1 MRKDRKIPYVITKSK
16 VIIIILSF
24 IFGYIVLQLFFH
36 NKTNSTK
43 DETEVDIL
51 RKQLIDLKSY
61 VENHINV
68 NKEEDSNLNG
78 VIGNIHS
85 KVSSYTNKIEF
96 LEKQINDLKNIKQN
110 ELINDNNL
118 RIRNILPSEPT
129 SISNDIIKLINND
142 NNNNI
147 NIHKLGL
154 DTVLLI
160 VCSNRPEYLKITL
173 DLINKYHPKNSIPI
187 FLSEDGN
194 SPQVKQVVME
204 AQKLFKDSGG
214 KVPFVHMHHIRSK
227 TTNDGYY
234 LLADHYKWALDEVF
248 RIPLSNDVPL
258 PNRVIIL
265 EEDLK
270 IAPDFFDYFGGI
282 KNLVDNDINLL
293 GASAWN
299 DNGLNRLIKN
309 EKQLY
314 RSDFFPGLGWMM
326 TSKIWQ
332 ELSVKWPK
340 AYWDDWLR
348 EPKQRK
354 DRHIIRPE
362 ICRTF
367 HIGAHGVSNS
377 QYSEFLN
384 EIKLNDKPVNFSELD
399 LSYLQL
405 DKWNDSYLVNVYKVP
420 LVKIDEFST
429 IRYKEVRIEYDSL
442 DKQRGISFIKLAK
455 WAGCMDN
462 IKANVPRTAYKGIV
476 SIWKNDV
483 KVHLAPKK

>member
-1 MRKDRKIPYVITKSK
+1 MGKDRKVPYVITKSK
-16 VIIIILSF
+16 IIIIIISF
-24 IFGYIVLQLFFH
+24 IFGYLCLQLCFH
-36 NKTNSTK
+36 NKTKSIE
-43 DETEVDIL
+43 DVSEVDLL
-51 RKQLIDLKSY
+51 RKQLNELKSY
-61 VENHINV
+61 VENYIHV
-68 NKEEDSNLNG
+68 NKEEDSTLDG
-78 VIGNIHS
+78 VIGKIHS
-85 KVSSYTNKIEF
+85 KISSYTNKIEL
-96 LEKQINDLKNIKQN
+96 LEKQIIDLKNGNQN
-110 ELINDNNL
+110 EIIKDNNL
-118 RIRNILPSEPT
+118 RSRNIIPSEPT
-129 SISNDIIKLINND
+129 IISNSLIKLINSD
-142 NNNNI
+142 NNNN

-160 VCSNRPEYLKITL
+160 ICSNRPEYLKITL

-194 SPQVKQVVME
+194 SPLVKQVVME
-204 AQKLFKDSGG
+204 AQKLFKDTGG
-214 KVPFVHMHHIRSK
+214 KVPFVHMHHSK
-227 TTNDGYY
+227 SITTRDGYY
-234 LLADHYKWALDEVF
+234 LLANHYKWALDEVF
-248 RIPLSNDVPL
+248 RTPLSNDVPL

-282 KNLVDNDINLL
+282 KDLVDSDINLL

-326 TSKIWQ
+326 TSNIWH

-348 EPKQRK
+348 EPKQRQG
-354 DRHIIRPE
+354 RHIIRPE

-367 HIGAHGVSNS
+367 HIGQHGVSNA

-384 EIKLNDKPVNFSELD
+384 EIKLNDKSVNFNELD

-405 DKWNDSYLVNVYKVP
+405 DKWNDSYLVDVYKAP
-420 LVKIDEFST
+420 LVKMNDFLPS
-429 IRYKEVRIEYDSL
+429 RYKEIRIEYDSL
-442 DKQRGISFIKLAK
+442 DKPNGNSFVKLAK

-476 SIWKNDV
+476 SIWKEGV
-483 KVHLAPKK
+483 KVHIAPKK